1 MNQGKTYVSHAILSK
16 RKKKK
21 KLSTEEFYL
30 EKMQQMAKNFTN
42 GV

>member
-1 MNQGKTYVSHAILSK
+1 MFLMQYFPK
-16 RKKKK
+16 KKKK